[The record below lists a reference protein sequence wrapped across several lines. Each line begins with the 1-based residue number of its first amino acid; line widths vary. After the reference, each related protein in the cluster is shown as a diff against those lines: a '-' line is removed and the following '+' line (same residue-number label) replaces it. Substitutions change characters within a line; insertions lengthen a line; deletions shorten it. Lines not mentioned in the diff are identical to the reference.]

1 MIEESDAGADRVGR
15 FEEVEALYVAGG
27 EGHCQDLVGWVIGCG
42 VVADN
47 GAS

>member
-27 EGHCQDLVGWVIGCG
+27 EGHLVKSWCVGGGGRW
-42 VVADN
+42 
-47 GAS
+47 